1 MKKCCYCEGKK
12 YITILTGDFW
22 NDKETVLCP
31 LCEGKGEIQYN
42 KKTYEKINQ
51 LDKQIEEIGFSR
63 PANKKEIEQ
72 L

>member
-1 MKKCCYCEGKK
+1 MKKCCYCEGRKFV
-12 YITILTGDFW
+12 TILSGDFW
-22 NDKETVLCP
+22 SNEKTVLCP

-42 KKTYEKINQ
+42 KKTYEKINK